1 MQATDWIPPIGRTAR
16 TVDLPRVLSR
26 HWFEWRARARL
37 QKIQTLQVSAL
48 ILGLVKDPDAWV
60 VLDHLGISATTRL
73 RVVQGGRLDWRVV
86 AMPSERK
93 R

>member
-16 TVDLPRVLSR
+16 TVDLPRVLSQ
-26 HWFEWRARARL
+26 HLFEWRARARL
-37 QKIQTLQVSAL
+37 RKIWTLQISAL
-48 ILGLVKDPDAWV
+48 ILGLDGDPDAWAA
-60 VLDHLGISATTRL
+60 LDRLHLSATTPV